1 MINYSKLNKK
11 RKKELAYLPESK
23 KKNATCISE
32 QQNWGLEL
40 LSVPSVWHFTKGAGI
55 KVAVLDTG
63 VEQDHPDLEPN
74 IIEAVDFTASSSG
87 PRDTDGHG
95 THVAG
100 IIAAR
105 ANGFGVIGV
114 APEAELYC
122 AKVVDNGFSQVK
134 WIIDALDWAI
144 KQKVD
149 IISMSLRMISYNKEF
164 HDKIK
169 EAINKHNIF
178 VICASGDNGPFLDTL
193 EYPGKFPET
202 IAVGAIKEGL
212 GINHFSSRG
221 ELVDVVAPGEDIL
234 STYINK
240 SYFKLSGTS
249 MAAPFVSGIVALMLA
264 KHRDLDPEEK
274 QIKSIEELRRH
285 LKKICIDLGPEGK
298 DSTFGNGLID
308 PIKLLNL
315 NGLINPVKTLN
326 SNNSH
331 MKDFAPYFNLKKL
344 DGTFQLNVLI
354 SLPKDIVID
363 SFGDDVPYPGNVLD
377 RIRYFDLRLKKGT
390 SEAKIHET
398 VPFEYTPD
406 RKIEDS
412 IYIKISAVDFAFTA
426 PARVG
431 GGGAYDP

>member
-1 MINYSKLNKK
+1 MINYSKLDKN

-23 KKNATCISE
+23 KQNVTCISE

-74 IIEAVDFTASSSG
+74 IKEAVDFTSSANG
-87 PRDTDGHG
+87 PQDTDGHG

-114 APEAELYC
+114 APEAELFC

-134 WIIDALDWAI
+134 WIIDAIDWAI
-144 KQKVD
+144 KKKVD
-149 IISMSLRMISYNKEF
+149 IISMSLRMVSYNQAF

-169 EAINKHNIF
+169 EAIKKHNIF

-202 IAVGAIKEGL
+202 IAVGAIKQDL
-212 GINHFSSRG
+212 GINNFSSRG
-221 ELVDVVAPGEDIL
+221 ELVDVVAPGENIL

-274 QIKSIEELRRH
+274 QINSTEELRRH

-298 DSTFGNGLID
+298 DSTFGHGLID
-308 PIKLLNL
+308 PVKLLN
-315 NGLINPVKTLN
+315 
-326 SNNSH
+326 SNISY
-331 MKDFAPYFNLKKL
+331 MKDFAPYFNLKKVQ
-344 DGTFQLNVLI
+344 GAFQLNVLI
-354 SLPKDIVID
+354 SLPKDIVIE

-377 RIRYFDLRLKKGT
+377 RIRYFDLKLKKGT

-398 VPFEYTPD
+398 LPFEIVPD
-406 RKIEDS
+406 RAIEDS
-412 IYIKISAVDFAFTA
+412 IYIKVSTVDFAFTA
-426 PARVG
+426 PASHG
-431 GGGAYDP
+431 GGGGYEP